1 MTRWNPHVLL
11 VLILVALA
19 IAGPAVGVAES
30 ATGGFT
36 DFGFKW

>member
-1 MTRWNPHVLL
+1 MIRWNPHVLL

-19 IAGPAVGVAES
+19 IAGPALGVAEYAS
-30 ATGGFT
+30 GGYA